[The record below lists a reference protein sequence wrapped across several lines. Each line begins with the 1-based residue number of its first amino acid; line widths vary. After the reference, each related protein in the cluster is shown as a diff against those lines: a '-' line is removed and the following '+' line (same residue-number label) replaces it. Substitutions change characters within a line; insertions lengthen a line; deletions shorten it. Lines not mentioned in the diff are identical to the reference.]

1 MNSVFSLSKRIVLG
15 LSVVLLMVSS
25 FVFNASPATAAS
37 YEVTMGAGG
46 LQFSP
51 KTVSVK
57 PGDTVTFKNG
67 MLAPHNVIFNPGNSP
82 DGSLSKTLSHDQLEY
97 QAGASFEVQIP
108 DDATSGDYEFFCAPH
123 RGAGMVGHLVVE

>member
-1 MNSVFSLSKRIVLG
+1 MRFISSLTKSLVVLA
-15 LSVVLLMVSS
+15 SVVMLVVGSL
-25 FVFNASPATAAS
+25 VFANPAVAAN

-51 KTVSVK
+51 KKVSVK

-67 MLAPHNVIFNPGNSP
+67 MLAPHNVMFNAGNSP
-82 DGSLSKTLSHDQLEY
+82 DGDLAKSLSHSKLAY
-97 QAGASFEVQIP
+97 KAGESFEVKIP
-108 DDATSGDYEFFCAPH
+108 DDAKAGDYEFFCTPH